1 MWFMITKL
9 TNHETQAKTFLSM
22 GLALSVYAMQYGFIP
37 GAEAFS
43 ARSSRRRCSRSRSWS
58 ATGSS
63 TCSWSSQLR
72 AAMGH
77 GAPSQGD
84 SVVLATYLALAVGLT
99 LLMLCAKV

>member
-1 MWFMITKL
+1 L
-9 TNHETQAKTFLSM
+9 VGHVFLYVLVVVA
-22 GLALSVYAMQYGFIP
+22 G
-37 GAEAFS
+37 
-43 ARSSRRRCSRSRSWS
+43 
-58 ATGSS
+58 
-63 TCSWSSQLR
+63 LR